1 MYSTNITS
9 ARNNLY
15 KLADRALDDSE
26 IISINTK
33 KGDVVLVSADDY
45 NSMVE
50 TLRVLQDK
58 RTMEYIMEAKQNLDN
73 ESYWVDESEVNWDV

>member
-1 MYSTNITS
+1 MYNTNITS

-26 IISINTK
+26 IISISTK
-33 KGDVVLVSADDY
+33 KGNIVMVSEDDY

-50 TLRVLQDK
+50 TLIVLQDK

-73 ESYWVDESEVNWDV
+73 KSYWVDESEVNWDV